1 MTTPGTT
8 AMFAGLAILLFSVS
22 AGFNSGAG
30 AFGLLLCFAGVL
42 AGANIVAV
50 GIRMSGAYLAPVV
63 PAVLAEARALAEFLR
78 RNLAVVGLVMASCA
92 VTAVSGEA
100 GQELG
105 FGMFAL
111 LLLGLSLISVGI
123 LGLSQMH

>member
-1 MTTPGTT
+1 MV
-8 AMFAGLAILLFSVS
+8 AGLAILLFSVS
-22 AGFNSGAG
+22 AGFHPGAGAG

-50 GIRMSGAYLAPVV
+50 GIRMSDADPALVV
-63 PAVLAEARALAEFLR
+63 PAVLAEARALADFLG
-78 RNLAVVGLVMASCA
+78 RNLAVVGLVVASCA
-92 VTAVSGEA
+92 VTAVSSEA
-100 GQELG
+100 GQLLC

-111 LLLGLSLISVGI
+111 LLLGLSLIGVGI

>member
-30 AFGLLLCFAGVL
+30 GFGLLLCFAGVL

-50 GIRMSGAYLAPVV
+50 GILAPVV
-63 PAVLAEARALAEFLR
+63 PAVLAEARALAEFLG

-100 GQELG
+100 GQVLC

>member
-1 MTTPGTT
+1 
-8 AMFAGLAILLFSVS
+8 MFAGLAILLFSVS

-30 AFGLLLCFAGVL
+30 GFGLLLYFAGVL

-50 GIRMSGAYLAPVV
+50 AIRMSDAD
-63 PAVLAEARALAEFLR
+63 PAVLAEARALAEFLGH
-78 RNLAVVGLVMASCA
+78 NLAVVGLVMASCA

-100 GQELG
+100 GQVLC

>member
-8 AMFAGLAILLFSVS
+8 AIGLAIMLFSVS
-22 AGFNSGAG
+22 AGFNFGAG
-30 AFGLLLCFAGVL
+30 GFGLLLCFAGVL
-42 AGANIVAV
+42 AGANIVVV
-50 GIRMSGAYLAPVV
+50 GIRMSDTDLAPVV

-78 RNLAVVGLVMASCA
+78 RILAFVGLVIASCA

-100 GQELG
+100 SQVLC

-123 LGLSQMH
+123 LVE

>member
-1 MTTPGTT
+1 
-8 AMFAGLAILLFSVS
+8 MFAGLAILLFSVS

-30 AFGLLLCFAGVL
+30 GFGLLLCFAGVL
-42 AGANIVAV
+42 AGANIIAV
-50 GIRMSGAYLAPVV
+50 GILAPVV
-63 PAVLAEARALAEFLR
+63 PAVLAEARALAEFLG

-92 VTAVSGEA
+92 VTAISGEA
-100 GQELG
+100 GQVLC

>member
-22 AGFNSGAG
+22 AGFNSGADG
-30 AFGLLLCFAGVL
+30 FGLLLCFAGVL

-50 GIRMSGAYLAPVV
+50 GILAPVV
-63 PAVLAEARALAEFLR
+63 PAVLAAARALAEFIR

-92 VTAVSGEA
+92 VTAISGEA
-100 GQELG
+100 GQVLC

>member
-30 AFGLLLCFAGVL
+30 GFGLLLCFAGVL

-50 GIRMSGAYLAPVV
+50 GIQMSDADLAPVV
-63 PAVLAEARALAEFLR
+63 PAVLAEVRALAEFLR
-78 RNLAVVGLVMASCA
+78 RNVAVVGLVMASCA

-100 GQELG
+100 GQVLC